1 MKRWTV
7 KSFEVKKHK
16 NFLGRIIELERLAKI
31 ASLKEASI
39 IVMYGRRRIGKTELL
54 EQSFRDRNIL
64 KFEGIEGLNEK
75 EQFSSVMRQLADYSG
90 DQYLSNVVISS
101 WRDFFQL
108 LAKYTSQGVWTI
120 YLEELQWLAD
130 YDSKMIAELKYAWDN
145 YFRYNENL
153 ILILCGSAPSF
164 MLDQVIHS
172 KALYN
177 RSQYEFHLKEF
188 NLFEASLLLKGRSN
202 KEVMDAYL
210 TVGGVP
216 EYLKWVSRESS
227 VFLSLCKSSFT
238 AGGFFLCEYERIF
251 TSNLSRNKHYREIIK
266 ILSKKKFATRSELVT
281 ALKTSS
287 GGSLTSVLLDL
298 EKSGFIYNYRPFNLK
313 ENTALT
319 RYSID
324 DNYLHYYFKF
334 IHPIKKNIVSGTY
347 DQNPKT
353 ALKLDSYYKW
363 LGFSFERFC
372 RKYHYIIARILQFA
386 GVHYQSGVF
395 FSKATEE
402 SSPGYQLD
410 LIFDRADN
418 VYTICEIKYL
428 QGKVGTEV
436 IGEFEKKISI
446 FPNKK
451 NKTIH
456 KVLICSEGADDALL
470 KRAYFDE
477 IITCSQ
483 LLDSRLWS

>member
-1 MKRWTV
+1 MMKPF
-7 KSFEVKKHK
+7 KIKEHK
-16 NFLGRIIELERLAKI
+16 NFLGRTVELERLKKI
-31 ASLKEASI
+31 ALQKEASI
-39 IVMYGRRRIGKTELL
+39 IVMYGRRRVGKTELL

-64 KFEGIEGLNEK
+64 KFEGIEGLSEK
-75 EQFSSVMRQLADYSG
+75 EQFANVMNQLAEYSG
-90 DQYLSNVVISS
+90 DRYLSNFIINS

-108 LAKYTSQGVWTI
+108 LAKYIAEGVWTV
-120 YLEELQWLAD
+120 YLEELQWLAG
-130 YDSKMIAELKYAWDN
+130 YDGKIIAELKYEWDN
-145 YFRYNENL
+145 YFRHNENL

-164 MLDQVIHS
+164 MLDYVIHS

-188 NLFEASLLLKGRSN
+188 NLFEASLFLSGRSN
-202 KEVMDAYL
+202 KEIMDAYL
-210 TVGGVP
+210 TVGGIP
-216 EYLKWVSRESS
+216 GYLKWISTESS
-227 VFLSLCKSSFT
+227 VFLSLCKNSFMS
-238 AGGFFLCEYERIF
+238 GSFFLCEYEKIF
-251 TSNLSRNKHYREIIK
+251 TSSLSKNKHYKAIID
-266 ILSKKKFATRSELVT
+266 ILSKRKFATRSEL
-281 ALKTSS
+281 AKLLKTTS

-298 EKSGFIYNYRPFNLK
+298 EKSGFINNYHPFNLK
-313 ENTALT
+313 ENTSLA

-324 DNYLHYYFKF
+324 DNYLHYYLKF
-334 IHPIKKNIVSGTY
+334 ICPIKKNIESGAY
-347 DQNPKT
+347 NQNPKG

-372 RKYHYIIARILQFA
+372 RKYHYIIAQILQFG

-402 SSPGYQLD
+402 KSPGYQLD

-428 QGKVGTEV
+428 QSKVGTEV
-436 IGEFEKKISI
+436 ISEFEKKMAL
-446 FPNKK
+446 FDNKK

-470 KRAYFDE
+470 KRSYFDE

-483 LLDSRLWS
+483 LLDSRIWEK